1 MRPATSDAACGA
13 RARVRARRPR
23 ASAAGFSLLEAVVA
37 LSVLAVGLLGMA
49 GVLAASLTRLG
60 TAPTEMIARQK
71 AAEAI
76 ESVYTARDTRTRTWA
91 QIRNVQGA
99 SGSDGGVFLDG
110 LQTLREPGAD
120 GLMNTADDGAVET
133 MVQPGT
139 DGLLGTADDV
149 VTPLSNYSIEI
160 ALRDVSATLRSLQIT
175 VRVQTVNGSRDFVVS
190 TLISSY
196 S

>member
-1 MRPATSDAACGA
+1 M
-13 RARVRARRPR
+13 
-23 ASAAGFSLLEAVVA
+23 A

-49 GVLAASLTRLG
+49 GVLAASLKRLG

-160 ALRDVSATLRSLQIT
+160 RLRDVSITLRSLQIT

>member
-1 MRPATSDAACGA
+1 MSPAPTDLACSNRAAA
-13 RARVRARRPR
+13 RARRRRAC
-23 ASAAGFSLLEAVVA
+23 AAGFSLLEAVVA

-49 GVLAASLTRLG
+49 GVLSASLKRLG
-60 TAPTEMIARQK
+60 ASPTDMIARQK
-71 AAEAI
+71 VAEAI

-91 QIRNVQGA
+91 QIRNVRGA

-110 LQTLREPGAD
+110 FQTLREPGAD
-120 GLMNTADDGAVET
+120 GLMNTADDNTVET

-139 DGLLGTADDV
+139 DGRLGTADDI
-149 VTPLSNYSIEI
+149 VTPLSNYSIDVRI
-160 ALRDVSATLRSLQIT
+160 RDVSATLRSLQVT
-175 VRVQTVNGSRDFVVS
+175 VRVQTVNGTRDYVVS

>member
-1 MRPATSDAACGA
+1 MSDAACEA
-13 RARVRARRPR
+13 RARARARRRR

-49 GVLAASLTRLG
+49 GVLAASLKRLG
-60 TAPTEMIARQK
+60 TAPTDMIARQK

-91 QIRNVQGA
+91 QIRNVRGA

-110 LQTLREPGAD
+110 LQTLKEPGAD

-133 MVQPGT
+133 MIQPGT
-139 DGLLGTADDV
+139 DGYMGTADDV

-160 ALRDVSATLRSLQIT
+160 TIRDVSATLRSLQVT
-175 VRVQTVNGSRDFVVS
+175 VRVVTVNGARDYVVS